1 MLPWQREGIHHQ
13 VAVEHF
19 VFILPVGKGFQ
30 GQATAGWSRWDTRTI
45 MMENHKL
52 SGLCQAGKHLPHVFW
67 AMGTD
72 VSEKSRLGG
81 LLFVRDLVWF

>member
-1 MLPWQREGIHHQ
+1 
-13 VAVEHF
+13 
-19 VFILPVGKGFQ
+19 
-30 GQATAGWSRWDTRTI
+30 
-45 MMENHKL
+45 MMEKHKL

-67 AMGTD
+67 AMGTE